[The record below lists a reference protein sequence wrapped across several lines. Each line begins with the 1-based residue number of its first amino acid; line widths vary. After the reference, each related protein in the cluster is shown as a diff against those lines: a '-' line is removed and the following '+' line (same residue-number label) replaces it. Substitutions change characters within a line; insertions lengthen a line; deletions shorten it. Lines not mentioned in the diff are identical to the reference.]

1 MISKEGRLISEGLP
15 CMMAD
20 YKGKEI
26 IMLISENLS
35 RVLMQYKREYGL
47 SFEDLAQKLG
57 LPKSSTVNYCNGTG
71 NPRSDTLEAMSA
83 ALDIPLTEIVSAPLP
98 GQEQAETVTRAAQI
112 ISGLEPERQKRA
124 LQIFLELA
132 ALFAEGSQN

>member
-1 MISKEGRLISEGLP
+1 
-15 CMMAD
+15 
-20 YKGKEI
+20 
-26 IMLISENLS
+26 MLISENLS

-57 LPKSSTVNYCNGTG
+57 LPKSSTVNYCNGAG
-71 NPRSDTLEAMSA
+71 NPRSDTLESMSA
-83 ALDIPLTEIVSAPLP
+83 ALGIPLTEIVSAPLP

>member
-1 MISKEGRLISEGLP
+1 MMIN
-15 CMMAD
+15 

-71 NPRSDTLEAMSA
+71 NPRSDTLESMSA
-83 ALDIPLTEIVSAPLP
+83 ALDIPLTEIVSVPLP
-98 GQEQAETVTRAAQI
+98 GQEQAETVIRAAQA
-112 ISGLEPERQKRA
+112 ISGLKPEHRERA
-124 LQIFLELA
+124 AQLFLELA
-132 ALFAEGSQN
+132 ALFAEESQR

>member
-1 MISKEGRLISEGLP
+1 MMIN
-15 CMMAD
+15 

-71 NPRSDTLEAMSA
+71 NPRSDTLESMSA
-83 ALDIPLTEIVSAPLP
+83 ALDIPLTEIVSDPLP